1 MKMGGP
7 ERAILGILGVAMV
20 DGGRV
25 GQGPSLLRHLDRME
39 RASLANATLVQGSWQ
54 TTGGEEK
61 SRNQLPRFRARPSLR
76 ELRSASA
83 SRHANY
89 ARPPQ
94 RNRAAISLSRLG
106 GWEWQWE
113 WWVEELTE
121 GTRFERRGEGR
132 KGKVNDEFGSKQG
145 TRLITLQRQKDRV
158 KVYGW

>member
-1 MKMGGP
+1 MKMGGR
-7 ERAILGILGVAMV
+7 ERAILGILGAAMV

-61 SRNQLPRFRARPSLR
+61 SRNQLPRFRARPSLH

-94 RNRAAISLSRLG
+94 RIAPLSPSHASGDGSGSGSG
-106 GWEWQWE
+106 GW
-113 WWVEELTE
+113 
-121 GTRFERRGEGR
+121 
-132 KGKVNDEFGSKQG
+132 KN
-145 TRLITLQRQKDRV
+145 
-158 KVYGW
+158 